1 MNKIL
6 IKKNLY
12 YTLIILSIFLLDRYF
27 KNVVIVLSRVN
38 NEVDIFINEF
48 LNIYLIWN
56 KGIAFGIFSFD
67 EAKSYNFVTV
77 LICIVN
83 VVVFY
88 LIYSSRDYRGFLYT
102 VILGGSL
109 GNLFDRFY
117 YRAVPDYID
126 MHIKSFHWF
135 IFNISDIFIT
145 FGVICLI
152 FVEIF
157 FNKSVNE
164 K

>member
-27 KNVVIVLSRVN
+27 KNVVIDLSRVN
-38 NEVDIFINEF
+38 NDVDIFINEF